1 MFIYQQGGG
10 KMSLQNKLDQMK
22 KEFEAG
28 APPEALTVMHRATN
42 DLARSGIMDRVL
54 TVGETAPGFSLPD
67 QNGNPVSSSELLA
80 KGPLVV
86 SFYRGV
92 W

>member
-1 MFIYQQGGG
+1 
-10 KMSLQNKLDQMK
+10 MSLQDKLDGVK

-28 APPEALTVMHRATN
+28 APPEALTVMHRATE
-42 DLARSGIMDRVL
+42 DLLNSGIMEQIMKAGEKAPDFTL
-54 TVGETAPGFSLPD
+54 PNQQGKMVG
-67 QNGNPVSSSELLA
+67 SSELLR
-80 KGPLVV
+80 KGPLVL